1 MATAVDH
8 LGRRAKPYSCAVP
21 ADPAATALDVV
32 PRRCPVCGSAG
43 GPAIPANVQEARLD
57 SHSFAS
63 RKVPEY
69 MHWRLVACPRC
80 DTLYADPAPPEAA
93 LEAAY
98 AGAAYDSGE
107 AARYAAATYAGLLPQ
122 LLASTPGGGGAL
134 DVGAG
139 DGAFLRELS
148 RAGLD
153 DLAGVEP
160 SGAALAGAP
169 EDLREL
175 IRPGVFRVEDFEAG
189 RFRLI
194 TAFQTLEHL
203 SDPLGFCRAAH
214 GLLRDGGALAVVC
227 HDRRAPANRLL
238 GRRSPIFDLEHLQ
251 LYSRDSLR
259 VLLERAGFERIEL
272 RRIVNRY
279 PLRAWARYLP
289 LPERAKRRVLTAL
302 DGPAGGVAIP
312 MPVGNVAAIGYRG
325 RGARSAR
332 NT

>member
-1 MATAVDH
+1 
-8 LGRRAKPYSCAVP
+8 
-21 ADPAATALDVV
+21 
-32 PRRCPVCGSAG
+32 
-43 GPAIPANVQEARLD
+43 
-57 SHSFAS
+57 
-63 RKVPEY
+63 
-69 MHWRLVACPRC
+69 
-80 DTLYADPAPPEAA
+80 
-93 LEAAY
+93 
-98 AGAAYDSGE
+98 
-107 AARYAAATYAGLLPQ
+107 
-122 LLASTPGGGGAL
+122 
-134 DVGAG
+134 
-139 DGAFLRELS
+139 LS

-175 IRPGVFRVEDFEAG
+175 IRPGVFRAEEFEAG

-227 HDRRAPANRLL
+227 HDRRAPPNRLL

-251 LYSRDSLR
+251 LYSRGSLR
-259 VLLERAGFERIEL
+259 VLLERAGFERIEV